1 MQEVLICESL
11 KIVKILEDLIF
22 LGATSVKVLNEN
34 FRQSLLNE
42 AKNYTYNP
50 EDKVV
55 GSGDKVVK
63 QDMGTFEDFRP
74 ESNYFLLIKSF
85 QYLLDQ
91 SLHELSFYPFENP
104 LLFNAT
110 VLQKYE
116 KGSIGITPHRDSLRY
131 INLVC
136 IFIISGQG
144 KFFVCSNRLG
154 SDAVELNAT
163 VGNVIILRAPGFLH
177 SNKRPFHYVTDILET
192 RYTFG
197 LRHMNPQEF
206 PAT

>member
-1 MQEVLICESL
+1 
-11 KIVKILEDLIF
+11 
-22 LGATSVKVLNEN
+22 
-34 FRQSLLNE
+34 
-42 AKNYTYNP
+42 
-50 EDKVV
+50 
-55 GSGDKVVK
+55 
-63 QDMGTFEDFRP
+63 MGTFEDFRP
-74 ESNYFLLIKSF
+74 ESNYFHLIKSF